1 MGRPQP
7 SNAQPA
13 AMQLGHGSEAQHAM
27 GSPVQFPPA
36 VPYTPPSNNDTPQQL
51 PTVMGNTP
59 APYPPLVAPYP
70 PPPATMPQ
78 HPPVATGTPVSFPP
92 AGPVIPQQHMNVG
105 GSPYPLKVGN
115 PWTTGLFDCDQNS
128 TNAVMTA
135 FFPCVTFGQIAEILD
150 EGQTSCTLG
159 SFMHGLLL
167 PVLACSIL
175 GTSYRQKVRQKYNL
189 VQAPAEDW
197 SVHLFCPYCALC
209 QEYRELQNR
218 GIDPSIGWMGY
229 LAQQQEANMIPPMV
243 HSMNK

>member
-7 SNAQPA
+7 SNAQPT
-13 AMQLGHGSEAQHAM
+13 AMEPGYGGEARHAM
-27 GSPVQFPPA
+27 GSPVPFPP
-36 VPYTPPSNNDTPQQL
+36 TPMPNNDAPQH
-51 PTVMGNTP
+51 PPMAMGNTP
-59 APYPPLVAPYP
+59 APY

-92 AGPVIPQQHMNVG
+92 AGRWPAAAPQQMNGG
-105 GSPYPLKVGN
+105 GSPYPLKVGK
-115 PWTTGLFDCDQNS
+115 PWTSGLFDCDQNS
-128 TNAVMTA
+128 TNAVLTA

-175 GTSYRQKVRQKYNL
+175 GTSYRQKLRLKYNL

-197 SVHLFCPYCALC
+197 SVHLFCPCCALC

-229 LAQQQEANMIPPMV
+229 LAQQQEASMVPPAV
-243 HSMNK
+243 HSMNQ